1 MDIII
6 PPIGLN
12 NLRFKNQG
20 LYIWGNQR
28 VLVNSQKI
36 VAIMVS
42 EAFYDLI
49 DKELESLINEYK
61 DDLYFKKN
69 KSNVNNCKSRAFLIW
84 FLKFYGKTDQYIQHI
99 TDGDGDHSCDII
111 FDAYDNQ
118 ENHIYYIV
126 QSKWNVK
133 GKCHS
138 SVEKAQV
145 LQAINEFDSIIRGH
159 KLTTENK
166 TYQAKVQE
174 LQEHIKHNGEIK
186 IIYLTLCSPNKDAED
201 NINAFLLNHKKTS
214 FEWIDLERLK
224 IDYIN
229 RKYKE
234 IEPINPLSKYYNPEE
249 ENIELSIKQH
259 IGGRSFIHIDKPFEA
274 FVFLLKPST
283 IYNLFEKYGFLLFQ
297 KNVRN
302 PLMVSEL
309 NQQIEKTITDNPAF
323 FWYYNNGLT
332 AITYLLPEIR
342 NEAETATVTGLQI
355 INGAQTVYSI
365 YKAYKDASPVKRQ
378 IMDSESFV
386 TLRILKSGGKDF
398 DLNVTRFTNSQ
409 NPVSDR
415 DFVANDE
422 VQKRLQEESFKTS
435 FWYEKRRG
443 EFRNRDIEGVQ
454 IVSNEVFAKLY
465 LAYFLHDPI
474 KVSNVFSRKNN
485 KFAFISHKQDKNGL
499 YEVIFNEN
507 TSFKDMLA
515 AYQIQ
520 SLIEC
525 CFEFDISVFS
535 QNIILLS
542 LFSYIAKDYYKIK
555 YDANFEDVSIAINKG
570 FQSDDIDTF
579 LKILKYINNSIYN
592 ADFIIQLKNDES
604 DSLDKDKNDKIDDNK
619 QKGIENEIM
628 HNLKLITSSGYFE
641 KIKDELTSRKL
652 ALEDIDNLDISKE
665 KALYFS
671 EIEKNK
677 DQKEK
682 TRKVLNFSFN
692 IERTND

>member
-1 MDIII
+1 
-6 PPIGLN
+6 
-12 NLRFKNQG
+12 
-20 LYIWGNQR
+20 
-28 VLVNSQKI
+28 
-36 VAIMVS
+36 MVS

-49 DKELESLINEYK
+49 DKELETLINEYK

-126 QSKWNVK
+126 QSKWNIK
-133 GKCHS
+133 SKCHS

-166 TYQAKVQE
+166 TYQAKVEE

-186 IIYLTLCSPNKDAED
+186 IIYLTLCSPNKDTED

-259 IGGRSFIHIDKPFEA
+259 TGGRSFIHIDKPFEA

-283 IYNLFEKYGFLLFQ
+283 IYNLFEKYGLLLFQ

-422 VQKRLQEESFKTS
+422 VQKRLQEESFETA

-474 KVSNVFSRKNN
+474 KASNVFSRKNN
-485 KFAFISHKQDKNGL
+485 KFAFISHKQDKDGL
-499 YEVIFNEN
+499 YEIIFNEN
-507 TSFKDMLA
+507 TSFKDMQA

-555 YDANFEDVSIAINKG
+555 YDTNFEDVSVAINKG
-570 FQSDDIDTF
+570 FQSDDIDVF

-592 ADFIIQLKNDES
+592 VDLIIQLKKDES
-604 DSLDKDKNDKIDDNK
+604 DNSDKEENDKINDNK

-628 HNLKLITSSGYFE
+628 HNLKLISSSGYFE
-641 KIKDELTSRKL
+641 KIKDELTSKKL
-652 ALEDIDNLDISKE
+652 VLEDIDSLDISKE

-671 EIEKNK
+671 EKEKNK
-677 DQKEK
+677 NQKER
-682 TRKVLNFSFN
+682 TRKVVNFSFN
-692 IERTND
+692 IEKTND

>member
-342 NEAETATVTGLQI
+342 NEAETATVIGLQI